1 MVIKASDIMTPAEI
15 AAIPPG
21 TIKTSCNHAPVQIP
35 VIPRKAEVKIPVRD
49 MSWEFGC
56 WGRLRSRHQG
66 TFLQE

>member
-49 MSWEFGC
+49 MSWIKTMAEEYADYLIKTYGK
-56 WGRLRSRHQG
+56 
-66 TFLQE
+66 